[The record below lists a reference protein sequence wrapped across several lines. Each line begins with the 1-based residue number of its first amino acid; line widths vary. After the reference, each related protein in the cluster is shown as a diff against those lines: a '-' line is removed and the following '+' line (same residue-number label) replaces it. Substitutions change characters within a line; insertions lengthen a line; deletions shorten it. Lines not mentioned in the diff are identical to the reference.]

1 MKGRFQPKNPKKYIG
16 NPTNIIYR
24 SSWELH
30 LMLFLDSNNDVVGW
44 GSEEIVI
51 PYISPMD
58 NKMHRYFPDMI
69 VKKKN
74 DEVILIEVK
83 PYQQTQEPKVPQK
96 RTRTFLNEAATYLIN
111 QAKWKAAREYCA
123 DRKWTFQI
131 ITEKELYGK

>member
-1 MKGRFQPKNPKKYIG
+1 MKGRFQPKNPKKYLG

-30 LMLFLDSNNDVVGW
+30 LMMFLDSNNDVIGW
-44 GSEEIVI
+44 GSEEVVI

-58 NKMHRYFPDMI
+58 NRMHRYFPDMV

-74 DEVILIEVK
+74 NEIILIEVK

>member
-30 LMLFLDSNNDVVGW
+30 LMMFLDSNDDVVGW

-58 NKMHRYFPDMI
+58 NRMHRYFPDMI

-74 DEVILIEVK
+74 NEVILIEVK